1 MITFIVPH
9 LETVVVLLRSV
20 LKKKIWE
27 PGGGGN
33 SKKNLKFL

>member
-20 LKKKIWE
+20 LKKKFGYLGEGETVRKI
-27 PGGGGN
+27 
-33 SKKNLKFL
+33 